1 MLSEKKKQGQVW
13 AILSCQEECW
23 SREEL
28 HLGKL
33 AFWCRRCIKIL
44 LNVSKKK
51 SLSKLKIETV
61 IIYALSSLPHSLL
74 SSAFCLPC
82 CQLALGWR
90 EGRSASVVGR
100 DALPQGAPHPWTRP
114 FVALEGP
121 D

>member
-23 SREEL
+23 SRDEL

-51 SLSKLKIETV
+51 SLSK
-61 IIYALSSLPHSLL
+61 
-74 SSAFCLPC
+74 
-82 CQLALGWR
+82 
-90 EGRSASVVGR
+90 
-100 DALPQGAPHPWTRP
+100 
-114 FVALEGP
+114 
-121 D
+121 